1 MIIAIYG
8 GVGTGKSTVLDIL
21 KNNYNADIIKA
32 DDIGH
37 ELYEPG
43 CMGSKIIAKLTGG
56 NVIDK
61 SGRVDRKKLAGLL
74 YNDKALK
81 KNIEDNIHPII
92 IDEIK
97 RRIRESKKALIAVEA
112 ALPFADRSDLF
123 DEIWYVYS
131 SRETRIKRLVED
143 RGYSRQRSELIM
155 DNQLSDNEFKNLA
168 TRIIDNEGELSDL
181 EKQIKNAL
189 DGRLDL

>member
-1 MIIAIYG
+1 MVIAIYG

-43 CMGSKIIAKLTGG
+43 CVGSKIISRIAGES
-56 NVIDK
+56 VIDS

-74 YNDKALK
+74 YNDLNLK
-81 KNIEDNIHPII
+81 RDIEDNIHPLI

-97 RRIRESKKALIAVEA
+97 NRIKRSKKALVAVEA
-112 ALPFADRSDLF
+112 ALPFDDKSDLF

-131 SRETRIKRLVED
+131 SRSDRIKRLID
-143 RGYSRQRSELIM
+143 SRGYSISQAELIM
-155 DNQLSDNEFKNLA
+155 GNQLSDEEFKKLA